1 MVQIF
6 MYGLT
11 IFHMDAI
18 IGVISNIFLD
28 FYYNFSILELRI
40 LSIYMNELKF
50 PDKFLFGTAVAS
62 YQVEGGIY
70 NNDWT
75 IWENK
80 SNSVCVEPC
89 NEACK
94 HYEMLDQD
102 IDLLVKLGIKA
113 FRFSIE
119 WSRVEPNEGS
129 FDNDAINHYIEK
141 AKKLISN
148 DITPIITFH
157 HFTTPEWLF
166 NKGSWL
172 NPKSDIY
179 FNNYVDKLMQLLP
192 KEIVYFNTINEPG
205 IFAFFGYFST
215 NKFPPGIANETKF
228 IKASENIM
236 SAHKKALN
244 TIKKYNQN
252 AKVGMTHALQEWED
266 EDNNKLKE
274 YLKYHLEDKFL
285 EASVDD
291 DFIGLQT
298 YTIVRY
304 PKNIFLKLSNALL
317 LNVGIIRKFILPR
330 IIQIF
335 AGRNGAIT
343 NETRTTKMGYEYRP
357 EAVLYNLKRLK
368 KIFPN
373 KEVFITEN
381 GIATDNDDERIEF
394 VTTVLK
400 DVHKFQKE
408 HKNVIGY
415 LYWSLLDNFE
425 WDLGYQMNF
434 GLVEVDKS
442 DYSRKPHNSAYWFG
456 NISKT
461 NNLSN

>member
-1 MVQIF
+1 
-6 MYGLT
+6 
-11 IFHMDAI
+11 
-18 IGVISNIFLD
+18 
-28 FYYNFSILELRI
+28 
-40 LSIYMNELKF
+40 MNELKF
-50 PDKFLFGTAVAS
+50 PNKFLFGTAVAS

-75 IWENK
+75 LWENK

-102 IDLLVKLGIKA
+102 IELLKKLEIKA

-119 WSRVEPNEGS
+119 WSRVEPTEGN
-129 FDNDAINHYIEK
+129 FDTDAINHYVEK
-141 AKKLISN
+141 ANKLIAN
-148 DITPIITFH
+148 NIIPIITFH

-166 NKGSWL
+166 KKDSWL
-172 NPKSDIY
+172 NPDADEYFDNYVGKLMEYLPSDIE
-179 FNNYVDKLMQLLP
+179 F
-192 KEIVYFNTINEPG
+192 FNTINEPG

-228 IKASENIM
+228 IQASENIM
-236 SAHKKALN
+236 SAHKKALK

-266 EDNNKLKE
+266 DDSNKLKE

-304 PKNIFLKLSNALL
+304 PKSIFLKLSNSLL
-317 LNVGIIRKFILPR
+317 LNIGFIRKFILPR

-343 NETRTTKMGYEYRP
+343 SETRTTKMGYEYRP

-368 KIFPN
+368 KIFPD
-373 KEVFITEN
+373 KEIFITEN

-400 DVHKFQKE
+400 DVHKFVTE
-408 HKNVIGY
+408 HNNVIGY

-434 GLVEVDKS
+434 GLVKVNRETYERIPHKS
-442 DYSRKPHNSAYWFG
+442 ASWFG
-456 NISKT
+456 NISSS
-461 NNLSN
+461 NVLSIK

>member
-1 MVQIF
+1 
-6 MYGLT
+6 
-11 IFHMDAI
+11 
-18 IGVISNIFLD
+18 
-28 FYYNFSILELRI
+28 
-40 LSIYMNELKF
+40 MNDLKF
-50 PDKFLFGTAVAS
+50 PDRFLFGTAVAS

-80 SNSVCVEPC
+80 NNSVCVEPC

-94 HYEMLDQD
+94 HYEMIDED
-102 IDLLVKLGIKA
+102 INLLKTLGIKA

-119 WSRVEPNEGS
+119 WSRIEPTQGI
-129 FDNDAINHYIEK
+129 FNDDEIKHYVDK

-157 HFTTPEWLF
+157 HFTTPEWLY
-166 NKGSWL
+166 NQGSWL
-172 NPKSDIY
+172 SPNSDDY
-179 FNNYVDKLMQLLP
+179 FNNYVDKLMQALP
-192 KEIVYFNTINEPG
+192 EEIVYFNTINEPG

-228 IKASENIM
+228 INASENIM
-236 SAHKKALN
+236 SAHKKALK
-244 TIKKYNQN
+244 TIKQYNSN

-266 EDNNKLKE
+266 DDDNKLKE

-304 PKNIFLKLSNALL
+304 PKSILLKLFSPLL
-317 LNVGIIRKFILPR
+317 LNIGIIRKFLLPR

-343 NETRTTKMGYEYRP
+343 KETRTTKMGYEYRP
-357 EAVLYNLKRLK
+357 DAVLYNLKRLNK
-368 KIFPN
+368 KFPD
-373 KEVFITEN
+373 KEIFITEN
-381 GIATDNDDERIEF
+381 GIATDNDEERIEF

-400 DVHKFQKE
+400 DVHKFE
-408 HKNVIGY
+408 SENLNVIGY

-434 GLVEVDKS
+434 GLVEVDRETYERIPHKS
-442 DYSRKPHNSAYWFG
+442 AEWFG
-456 NISKT
+456 KISSSNI
-461 NNLSN
+461 LSIT

>member
-1 MVQIF
+1 
-6 MYGLT
+6 
-11 IFHMDAI
+11 
-18 IGVISNIFLD
+18 
-28 FYYNFSILELRI
+28 
-40 LSIYMNELKF
+40 MNELKF
-50 PDKFLFGTAVAS
+50 PNKFLFGTAVAS

-102 IDLLVKLGIKA
+102 IELLKKLGIRA

-119 WSRVEPNEGS
+119 WSRVEPTEGN
-129 FDNDAINHYIEK
+129 FDTDAINHYVEK
-141 AKKLISN
+141 ANKLIARN
-148 DITPIITFH
+148 IIPIITFH

-166 NKGSWL
+166 KKDSWL
-172 NPKSDIY
+172 NPDVDEYFDNYVGKLMEYLPSDIE
-179 FNNYVDKLMQLLP
+179 F
-192 KEIVYFNTINEPG
+192 FNTINEPG

-228 IKASENIM
+228 IQASENIM
-236 SAHKKALN
+236 SAHRKALK

-266 EDNNKLKE
+266 DDKNKLKE

-285 EASVDD
+285 EASIDD

-304 PKNIFLKLSNALL
+304 PKNILLKFSNALL
-317 LNVGIIRKFILPR
+317 LNIGFIRKFILPR

-343 NETRTTKMGYEYRP
+343 SETRTTKMGYEYRP
-357 EAVLYNLKRLK
+357 DAVLYNLKRLK
-368 KIFPN
+368 KNFPD
-373 KEVFITEN
+373 KDVFITEN
-381 GIATDNDDERIEF
+381 GIATDNDEERIEF

-400 DVHKFQKE
+400 DVHKFQAE
-408 HKNVIGY
+408 HNNVIGY

-434 GLVEVDKS
+434 GLVEVDKVT
-442 DYSRKPHNSAYWFG
+442 YERIPHKSASWFG
-456 NISKT
+456 NISSS
-461 NNLSN
+461 NVLSIK

>member
-1 MVQIF
+1 
-6 MYGLT
+6 
-11 IFHMDAI
+11 
-18 IGVISNIFLD
+18 
-28 FYYNFSILELRI
+28 
-40 LSIYMNELKF
+40 MNELKF

-102 IDLLVKLGIKA
+102 IELLKELGIKA

-119 WSRVEPNEGS
+119 WSRIEPTEGNY
-129 FDNDAINHYIEK
+129 DTDAINHYVDK
-141 AKKLISN
+141 ANKLIAN
-148 DITPIITFH
+148 NITPIITFH
-157 HFTTPEWLF
+157 HFTTPEWLY
-166 NKGSWL
+166 KKDSWL
-172 NPKSDIY
+172 NPGADNY
-179 FNNYVDKLMQLLP
+179 FDNYVEKLMEYLP
-192 KEIVYFNTINEPG
+192 NEIEYFNTINEPG

-228 IKASENIM
+228 IQASENIM
-236 SAHKKALN
+236 SAHKKALK

-266 EDNNKLKE
+266 DDNNKLKE

-285 EASVDD
+285 DASVDD

-304 PKNIFLKLSNALL
+304 PKNIFLKIFNSLL
-317 LNVGIIRKFILPR
+317 LNIGFIRKFILPR

-343 NETRTTKMGYEYRP
+343 SETRTTKMGYEYRP
-357 EAVLYNLKRLK
+357 EAVLYNLRRLK
-368 KIFPN
+368 
-373 KEVFITEN
+373 
-381 GIATDNDDERIEF
+381 R
-394 VTTVLK
+394 
-400 DVHKFQKE
+400 
-408 HKNVIGY
+408 
-415 LYWSLLDNFE
+415 NF
-425 WDLGYQMNF
+425 Y
-434 GLVEVDKS
+434 
-442 DYSRKPHNSAYWFG
+442 Y
-456 NISKT
+456 
-461 NNLSN
+461 

>member
-1 MVQIF
+1 
-6 MYGLT
+6 
-11 IFHMDAI
+11 
-18 IGVISNIFLD
+18 
-28 FYYNFSILELRI
+28 
-40 LSIYMNELKF
+40 MNELKF
-50 PDKFLFGTAVAS
+50 PEKFLFGTAVAS

-102 IDLLVKLGIKA
+102 IELLKELGIKA

-119 WSRVEPNEGS
+119 WSRIEPTEGNY
-129 FDNDAINHYIEK
+129 DNVAINHYVEK
-141 AKKLISN
+141 ANKLISN
-148 DITPIITFH
+148 KITPIITFH

-172 NPKSDIY
+172 NPNADEY
-179 FNNYVDKLMQLLP
+179 FDKYVEKLMKNLP
-192 KEIVYFNTINEPG
+192 NEIEFFNTINEPG

-228 IKASENIM
+228 IQASENIM
-236 SAHKKALN
+236 SAHKKALK

-266 EDNNKLKE
+266 SDNNKLKA

-285 EASVDD
+285 DASIDD

-298 YTIVRY
+298 YTIVRF
-304 PKNIFLKLSNALL
+304 PKNIFLKVFNALL
-317 LNVGIIRKFILPR
+317 LNIGPIRKYILPR

-343 NETRTTKMGYEYRP
+343 SETRITKMGYEYRP
-357 EAVLYNLKRLK
+357 EAVLYNLKRLN
-368 KIFPN
+368 KIYPD
-373 KEVFITEN
+373 KDIFITEN

-400 DVHKFQKE
+400 DVHNFQSE

-434 GLVEVDKS
+434 GLVEVNKETYERVPHKS
-442 DYSRKPHNSAYWFG
+442 ASWFG
-456 NISKT
+456 NISSS
-461 NNLSN
+461 NVLSI

>member
-1 MVQIF
+1 
-6 MYGLT
+6 
-11 IFHMDAI
+11 
-18 IGVISNIFLD
+18 
-28 FYYNFSILELRI
+28 
-40 LSIYMNELKF
+40 MNDLKF
-50 PDKFLFGTAVAS
+50 PDRFLFGTAVAS

-80 SNSVCVEPC
+80 KNSICVEPC
-89 NEACK
+89 NEACN
-94 HYEMLDQD
+94 HYELIDED
-102 IDLLVKLGIKA
+102 IKLLKTLGIKA

-119 WSRVEPNEGS
+119 WSRIEPLQGT
-129 FDNDAINHYIEK
+129 FNDDEINHYVDK
-141 AKKLISN
+141 ANKLISN

-157 HFTTPEWLF
+157 HFTTPEWLY

-172 NPKSDIY
+172 NAKSDDY
-179 FNNYVDKLMQLLP
+179 FNNYVAKLMQKLP

-228 IKASENIM
+228 INASENIM
-236 SAHKKALN
+236 SAHKKALK
-244 TIKKYNQN
+244 TIKQYNPN

-266 EDNNKLKE
+266 HDENKLKE

-304 PKNIFLKLSNALL
+304 PKSIFLKIFNAVLL
-317 LNVGIIRKFILPR
+317 KIGIVRKFILPR

-343 NETRTTKMGYEYRP
+343 KQTRTTKMGYEYRP
-357 EAVLYNLKRLK
+357 EAVLYNLKRLNK
-368 KIFPN
+368 KFPD
-373 KEVFITEN
+373 KEIFITEN

-400 DVHKFQKE
+400 DVHKFE
-408 HKNVIGY
+408 SDNSNVIGY

-434 GLVEVDKS
+434 GLVKVDRDSYERIPHKS
-442 DYSRKPHNSAYWFG
+442 AKWFG
-456 NISKT
+456 KISSSNI
-461 NNLSN
+461 LSIT

>member
-1 MVQIF
+1 
-6 MYGLT
+6 
-11 IFHMDAI
+11 
-18 IGVISNIFLD
+18 
-28 FYYNFSILELRI
+28 
-40 LSIYMNELKF
+40 MNELKF
-50 PDKFLFGTAVAS
+50 PEKFLFGTAVAS

-102 IDLLVKLGIKA
+102 IELLKELGIKA

-119 WSRVEPNEGS
+119 WSRIEPTEGNY
-129 FDNDAINHYIEK
+129 DNVAINHYVEK
-141 AKKLISN
+141 ANKLISN
-148 DITPIITFH
+148 KITPIITFH

-172 NPKSDIY
+172 NPNADEY
-179 FNNYVDKLMQLLP
+179 FDKYVEKLMKNLP
-192 KEIVYFNTINEPG
+192 NEIEFFNTINEPG

-228 IKASENIM
+228 IQASENIM
-236 SAHKKALN
+236 SAHKKALK

-266 EDNNKLKE
+266 SDNNKLKA

-285 EASVDD
+285 DASIDD

-298 YTIVRY
+298 YTIVRF
-304 PKNIFLKLSNALL
+304 PKNIFLKVFNALL
-317 LNVGIIRKFILPR
+317 LNIEPIRKYILPR

-343 NETRTTKMGYEYRP
+343 SETRITKMGYEYRP
-357 EAVLYNLKRLK
+357 EAVLYNLKRLN
-368 KIFPN
+368 KIYPD
-373 KEVFITEN
+373 KDIFITEN

-400 DVHKFQKE
+400 DVHNFQSE

-434 GLVEVDKS
+434 GLVEVNKET
-442 DYSRKPHNSAYWFG
+442 YERVPHRSASWFG
-456 NISKT
+456 NISSS
-461 NNLSN
+461 NVLSI

>member
-1 MVQIF
+1 MP
-6 MYGLT
+6 
-11 IFHMDAI
+11 
-18 IGVISNIFLD
+18 
-28 FYYNFSILELRI
+28 ILF
-40 LSIYMNELKF
+40 IYMNELKF
-50 PDKFLFGTAVAS
+50 PNKFLFGTAVAS

-94 HYEMLDQD
+94 HFEMLDQD
-102 IDLLVKLGIKA
+102 IELLIQLGIKA

-119 WSRVEPNEGS
+119 WSRVEPAEGI
-129 FDNDAINHYIEK
+129 FNIEAINHYVEK
-141 AKKLISN
+141 AQKLIAN
-148 DITPIITFH
+148 NITPIITFH

-166 NKGSWL
+166 KKDSWL
-172 NPKSDIY
+172 NPDADKY
-179 FNNYVDKLMQLLP
+179 FDRYVGKLMEYLP
-192 KEIVYFNTINEPG
+192 NEIEFFNTINEPG

-228 IKASENIM
+228 IQASENIM
-236 SAHKKALN
+236 SAHRKALK
-244 TIKKYNQN
+244 TIKKYNQK

-266 EDNNKLKE
+266 DDNNKLKE

-285 EASVDD
+285 EASIDD

-304 PKNIFLKLSNALL
+304 PKNIFLKIFNSLL
-317 LNVGIIRKFILPR
+317 LNIGLVRKFILPR

-335 AGRNGAIT
+335 AGRNGVIT
-343 NETRTTKMGYEYRP
+343 SETRTTKMGYEYRP
-357 EAVLYNLKRLK
+357 EAVLYNLRRLK
-368 KIFPN
+368 KIFPD
-373 KEVFITEN
+373 KDIFITEN

-394 VTTVLK
+394 VTTVLQ
-400 DVHKFQKE
+400 DVHKFQVE
-408 HKNVIGY
+408 HNNVIGY

-434 GLVEVDKS
+434 GLVEVNKTTYERIPHKS
-442 DYSRKPHNSAYWFG
+442 ASWFG
-456 NISKT
+456 KISSS
-461 NNLSN
+461 NVLSIK

>member
-1 MVQIF
+1 
-6 MYGLT
+6 
-11 IFHMDAI
+11 
-18 IGVISNIFLD
+18 
-28 FYYNFSILELRI
+28 
-40 LSIYMNELKF
+40 MNELKF
-50 PDKFLFGTAVAS
+50 PNKFLFGTAVAS

-94 HYEMLDQD
+94 HYEMLDKD
-102 IDLLVKLGIKA
+102 IELLKKLGIKA

-119 WSRVEPNEGS
+119 WSRVEPTEGN
-129 FDNDAINHYIEK
+129 FDTEAINHYVEK
-141 AKKLISN
+141 ANKLIASN
-148 DITPIITFH
+148 IIPIITFH

-166 NKGSWL
+166 KKDSWL
-172 NPKSDIY
+172 NPDVDEYFDNYVGKLMEYLPSDIE
-179 FNNYVDKLMQLLP
+179 F
-192 KEIVYFNTINEPG
+192 FNTINEPG

-228 IKASENIM
+228 IQASENIM
-236 SAHKKALN
+236 SAHRKALK

-266 EDNNKLKE
+266 DDSNKLKE

-285 EASVDD
+285 EASIDD

-304 PKNIFLKLSNALL
+304 PKNIFLKFSNALL
-317 LNVGIIRKFILPR
+317 LNIGFIRKFILPR

-343 NETRTTKMGYEYRP
+343 SETRTTKMGYEYRP

-368 KIFPN
+368 KIFPD
-373 KEVFITEN
+373 KEIFITEN

-400 DVHKFQKE
+400 DVHKFVTE
-408 HKNVIGY
+408 HNNVIGY

-434 GLVEVDKS
+434 GLVEVNRETYERIPHKS
-442 DYSRKPHNSAYWFG
+442 ASWFG
-456 NISKT
+456 NISS
-461 NNLSN
+461 SNVLYIK

>member
-1 MVQIF
+1 
-6 MYGLT
+6 
-11 IFHMDAI
+11 
-18 IGVISNIFLD
+18 
-28 FYYNFSILELRI
+28 
-40 LSIYMNELKF
+40 MNDLKF
-50 PDKFLFGTAVAS
+50 PDRFIFGTAVAS

-80 SNSVCVEPC
+80 QNSVCIEPC
-89 NEACK
+89 NQACN
-94 HYEMLDQD
+94 HYELIDED
-102 IDLLVKLGIKA
+102 INLLKTLGIKA

-119 WSRVEPNEGS
+119 WSRIEPIQGT
-129 FDNDAINHYIEK
+129 FNDDEINHYVDK
-141 AKKLISN
+141 ANKLILN

-157 HFTTPEWLF
+157 HFTTPEWLH

-172 NPKSDIY
+172 NPKSDDY
-179 FNNYVDKLMQLLP
+179 FNNYVTKLMQKLP
-192 KEIVYFNTINEPG
+192 KEIVFFNTINEPG

-236 SAHKKALN
+236 SAHKKALK
-244 TIKKYNQN
+244 TIKYYNPN

-266 EDNNKLKE
+266 NDDNKLKE

-285 EASVDD
+285 EASIDD

-304 PKNIFLKLSNALL
+304 PKSIFLKVFNTVL
-317 LNVGIIRKFILPR
+317 LNIGIVRKFILPR

-343 NETRTTKMGYEYRP
+343 KETRTTKMGYEYRP
-357 EAVLYNLKRLK
+357 DAVLYNLKRLNK
-368 KIFPN
+368 KFPD
-373 KEVFITEN
+373 KEIFITEN

-400 DVHKFQKE
+400 DVHKFE
-408 HKNVIGY
+408 SDNSNVIGY

-434 GLVEVDKS
+434 GLVNVDRDTYERIPHKS
-442 DYSRKPHNSAYWFG
+442 AEWFG
-456 NISKT
+456 KISSSNI
-461 NNLSN
+461 LSIT

>member
-1 MVQIF
+1 
-6 MYGLT
+6 
-11 IFHMDAI
+11 
-18 IGVISNIFLD
+18 
-28 FYYNFSILELRI
+28 
-40 LSIYMNELKF
+40 MNELKF

-94 HYEMLDQD
+94 HYELLDQD
-102 IDLLVKLGIKA
+102 IELLKEFGIKA

-119 WSRVEPNEGS
+119 WSRIEPTEGN
-129 FDNDAINHYIEK
+129 FDTDAINHYVEK
-141 AKKLISN
+141 AKKLIAKN
-148 DITPIITFH
+148 ITPIITFH
-157 HFTTPEWLF
+157 HFTTPEWLY
-166 NKGSWL
+166 KKDSWL
-172 NPKSDIY
+172 NPNADNY
-179 FNNYVDKLMQLLP
+179 FDNYVEKLMQYLP
-192 KEIVYFNTINEPG
+192 NEIEYFNTINEPG

-215 NKFPPGIANETKF
+215 NKFPPGIANESKF
-228 IKASENIM
+228 IQASENIM
-236 SAHKKALN
+236 SAHKKALK

-266 EDNNKLKE
+266 DDNNKLKE

-285 EASVDD
+285 DASVDD

-304 PKNIFLKLSNALL
+304 PKNIFLKIFNSLL
-317 LNVGIIRKFILPR
+317 LNIGFIRKFILPR

-343 NETRTTKMGYEYRP
+343 RESRITKMGYEYRP
-357 EAVLYNLKRLK
+357 EAVLYNLRRLN
-368 KIFPN
+368 KIFPD
-373 KEVFITEN
+373 KEIFITEN

-394 VTTVLK
+394 VTTVLQ
-400 DVHKFQKE
+400 DVHRFQAE
-408 HKNVIGY
+408 HNNVIGY

-434 GLVEVDKS
+434 GLVEVNRETYERIPHKS
-442 DYSRKPHNSAYWFG
+442 ASWFG
-456 NISKT
+456 NISSS
-461 NNLSN
+461 NILSIN

>member
-1 MVQIF
+1 
-6 MYGLT
+6 
-11 IFHMDAI
+11 
-18 IGVISNIFLD
+18 
-28 FYYNFSILELRI
+28 
-40 LSIYMNELKF
+40 MNELKF
-50 PDKFLFGTAVAS
+50 PVKFLFGTAVAS

-102 IDLLVKLGIKA
+102 IELLKELGIKA

-119 WSRVEPNEGS
+119 WSRIEPTEGNY
-129 FDNDAINHYIEK
+129 DNVAINHYVEK
-141 AKKLISN
+141 ANKLISN
-148 DITPIITFH
+148 KITPIITFH

-172 NPKSDIY
+172 NPNADEY
-179 FNNYVDKLMQLLP
+179 FDKYVEKLMKNLP
-192 KEIVYFNTINEPG
+192 NEIEFFNTINEPG

-228 IKASENIM
+228 IQASENIM
-236 SAHKKALN
+236 SAHKKALK

-266 EDNNKLKE
+266 SDNNKLKA

-285 EASVDD
+285 DASIDD

-298 YTIVRY
+298 YTIVRF
-304 PKNIFLKLSNALL
+304 PKNIFLKVFNALL
-317 LNVGIIRKFILPR
+317 LNIGPIRKYILPR

-343 NETRTTKMGYEYRP
+343 SETRITKMGYEYRP
-357 EAVLYNLKRLK
+357 EAVLYNLKRLN
-368 KIFPN
+368 KIYPD
-373 KEVFITEN
+373 KDIFITEN

-400 DVHKFQKE
+400 DVHSFQSE

-434 GLVEVDKS
+434 GLVEVNKET
-442 DYSRKPHNSAYWFG
+442 YERVPHRSASWFG
-456 NISKT
+456 NISSS
-461 NNLSN
+461 NVLSI

>member
-1 MVQIF
+1 
-6 MYGLT
+6 
-11 IFHMDAI
+11 
-18 IGVISNIFLD
+18 
-28 FYYNFSILELRI
+28 
-40 LSIYMNELKF
+40 MNELKF
-50 PDKFLFGTAVAS
+50 PNKFLFGTAVAS

-94 HYEMLDQD
+94 HYEMLDKD
-102 IDLLVKLGIKA
+102 IELLKKLGIKA

-119 WSRVEPNEGS
+119 WSRVEPTEGN
-129 FDNDAINHYIEK
+129 FDTDVINHYVEK
-141 AKKLISN
+141 ANKLIASN
-148 DITPIITFH
+148 IIPIITFH

-166 NKGSWL
+166 KKDSWL
-172 NPKSDIY
+172 NPDADEYFDNYVGKLMEYLPSDIE
-179 FNNYVDKLMQLLP
+179 F
-192 KEIVYFNTINEPG
+192 FNTINEPG

-228 IKASENIM
+228 IQASENIM
-236 SAHKKALN
+236 SAHRKALK

-266 EDNNKLKE
+266 DDSNKLKE

-285 EASVDD
+285 EASIDD

-304 PKNIFLKLSNALL
+304 PKNIFLKFSNALL
-317 LNVGIIRKFILPR
+317 LNIGFIRKFILPR

-343 NETRTTKMGYEYRP
+343 SETRTTKMGYEYRP

-368 KIFPN
+368 KIFPD
-373 KEVFITEN
+373 KEIFITEN

-400 DVHKFQKE
+400 DVHKFVTE
-408 HKNVIGY
+408 HNNVIGY

-434 GLVEVDKS
+434 GLVEVNRETYERIPHKS
-442 DYSRKPHNSAYWFG
+442 ASWFG
-456 NISKT
+456 NISSS
-461 NNLSN
+461 NVLSIK

>member
-1 MVQIF
+1 M
-6 MYGLT
+6 
-11 IFHMDAI
+11 
-18 IGVISNIFLD
+18 S
-28 FYYNFSILELRI
+28 
-40 LSIYMNELKF
+40 ELKF
-50 PDKFLFGTAVAS
+50 PKEFIFGTAVAS

-102 IDLLVKLGIKA
+102 IELLRELGIKA

-119 WSRVEPNEGS
+119 WSRIEPTEG
-129 FDNDAINHYIEK
+129 DYDTDAINHYVEK
-141 AKKLISN
+141 ANKLISN
-148 DITPIITFH
+148 KITPIITFH

-172 NPKSDIY
+172 NPNADEY
-179 FNNYVDKLMQLLP
+179 FDKYVEKLMKNLP
-192 KEIVYFNTINEPG
+192 NKIEFFNTINEPG

-228 IKASENIM
+228 IQASENIM
-236 SAHKKALN
+236 SAHKKALK

-266 EDNNKLKE
+266 SDNNKLKA

-285 EASVDD
+285 DASIDD

-298 YTIVRY
+298 YTIVRF
-304 PKNIFLKLSNALL
+304 PKNIFLKVFNALL
-317 LNVGIIRKFILPR
+317 LNIGPIRKYILPR

-343 NETRTTKMGYEYRP
+343 SETRITKMGYEYRP

-381 GIATDNDDERIEF
+381 GIATDDDDERIEF
-394 VTTVLK
+394 VTSVLK
-400 DVHKFQKE
+400 DVHKFQEE
-408 HKNVIGY
+408 HNNVIGY

-442 DYSRKPHNSAYWFG
+442 TYERKPHNSAKWFG
-456 NISKT
+456 EISSTNIFSY
-461 NNLSN
+461 

>member
-1 MVQIF
+1 
-6 MYGLT
+6 
-11 IFHMDAI
+11 
-18 IGVISNIFLD
+18 
-28 FYYNFSILELRI
+28 
-40 LSIYMNELKF
+40 MNELKF

-102 IDLLVKLGIKA
+102 IELLKELGIKA

-119 WSRVEPNEGS
+119 WSRIEPTEGN
-129 FDNDAINHYIEK
+129 FDTDAINHYVEK
-141 AKKLISN
+141 AKKLIAN
-148 DITPIITFH
+148 NITPIITFH
-157 HFTTPEWLF
+157 HFTTPEWLY
-166 NKGSWL
+166 KKDSWL
-172 NPKSDIY
+172 NPNADNY
-179 FNNYVDKLMQLLP
+179 FDNYVEKLMQYLP
-192 KEIVYFNTINEPG
+192 NEIEFFNTINEPG

-215 NKFPPGIANETKF
+215 NKFPPGIANESKF
-228 IKASENIM
+228 IQASENIM
-236 SAHKKALN
+236 SAHKKALK

-266 EDNNKLKE
+266 DDNNKLKE

-285 EASVDD
+285 DASVDD

-304 PKNIFLKLSNALL
+304 PKNIFLKIFNSLL
-317 LNVGIIRKFILPR
+317 LNIGFIRKFILPR

-343 NETRTTKMGYEYRP
+343 RETRTTKMGYEYRP
-357 EAVLYNLKRLK
+357 EAVLYNLRRLNN
-368 KIFPN
+368 IFPD
-373 KEVFITEN
+373 KEIFITEN

-394 VTTVLK
+394 VTTVLQ
-400 DVHKFQKE
+400 DVHRFQAE
-408 HKNVIGY
+408 HNNVIGY

-434 GLVEVDKS
+434 GLVEVNRETYERIPHKS
-442 DYSRKPHNSAYWFG
+442 ASWFG
-456 NISKT
+456 NISSS
-461 NNLSN
+461 NILSIN

>member
-1 MVQIF
+1 
-6 MYGLT
+6 
-11 IFHMDAI
+11 
-18 IGVISNIFLD
+18 
-28 FYYNFSILELRI
+28 
-40 LSIYMNELKF
+40 MNELKF

-102 IDLLVKLGIKA
+102 IELLKELGIKA

-119 WSRVEPNEGS
+119 WSRIEPTEGNY
-129 FDNDAINHYIEK
+129 DTDAINHYVEK
-141 AKKLISN
+141 AKKLIAN
-148 DITPIITFH
+148 NITPIITFH
-157 HFTTPEWLF
+157 HFTTPEWLY
-166 NKGSWL
+166 NKDSWL
-172 NPKSDIY
+172 NPNADNY
-179 FNNYVDKLMQLLP
+179 FDNYVEKLMEYLP
-192 KEIVYFNTINEPG
+192 NEIEYFNTINEPG

-228 IKASENIM
+228 IQASENIM
-236 SAHKKALN
+236 SAHKKALK

-266 EDNNKLKE
+266 DDNNKLKE

-285 EASVDD
+285 DASIDD

-304 PKNIFLKLSNALL
+304 PKNILLKIFNSLL
-317 LNVGIIRKFILPR
+317 LNIGFIRKFILPR

-335 AGRNGAIT
+335 AGRNGVIT
-343 NETRTTKMGYEYRP
+343 SETRTTKMGYEYRP
-357 EAVLYNLKRLK
+357 EAVLYNLRRLNN
-368 KIFPN
+368 IFPD
-373 KEVFITEN
+373 KEIFITEN

-394 VTTVLK
+394 VTTVLQ
-400 DVHKFQKE
+400 DVHRFQAE
-408 HKNVIGY
+408 HNNVIGY

-434 GLVEVDKS
+434 GLVEVDKET
-442 DYSRKPHNSAYWFG
+442 YQRIPHKSASWFG
-456 NISKT
+456 NISSS
-461 NNLSN
+461 NVLSIK

>member
-1 MVQIF
+1 
-6 MYGLT
+6 
-11 IFHMDAI
+11 
-18 IGVISNIFLD
+18 
-28 FYYNFSILELRI
+28 
-40 LSIYMNELKF
+40 MNELTF
-50 PDKFLFGTAVAS
+50 PEKFLFGTAVAS

-102 IDLLVKLGIKA
+102 IELLKELGIKA

-119 WSRVEPNEGS
+119 WSRIEPTEGN
-129 FDNDAINHYIEK
+129 FDTDAINHYVEK
-141 AKKLISN
+141 AKKLIAN
-148 DITPIITFH
+148 NITPIITFH
-157 HFTTPEWLF
+157 HFTTPEWLY
-166 NKGSWL
+166 KKDSWL
-172 NPKSDIY
+172 NPNVDNY
-179 FNNYVDKLMQLLP
+179 FDNYVEKLMEYLP
-192 KEIVYFNTINEPG
+192 NEIEYFNTINEPG

-228 IKASENIM
+228 IQASENIM
-236 SAHKKALN
+236 SAHKKALK

-266 EDNNKLKE
+266 DDTNKLKE

-285 EASVDD
+285 DASIDD

-304 PKNIFLKLSNALL
+304 PKSIFLKIFNSLL
-317 LNVGIIRKFILPR
+317 LNIGFIRKFILPR

-343 NETRTTKMGYEYRP
+343 SETRTTKMGYEYRP
-357 EAVLYNLKRLK
+357 EAVLYNLRRLNN
-368 KIFPN
+368 IFPD
-373 KEVFITEN
+373 KEIFITEN

-394 VTTVLK
+394 VTTVLQ
-400 DVHKFQKE
+400 DVYKFQAE
-408 HKNVIGY
+408 HNNVIGY

-434 GLVEVDKS
+434 GLVEVDKET
-442 DYSRKPHNSAYWFG
+442 YERIPHKSASWFG
-456 NISKT
+456 NISSS
-461 NNLSN
+461 NVLSIK

>member
-1 MVQIF
+1 
-6 MYGLT
+6 
-11 IFHMDAI
+11 
-18 IGVISNIFLD
+18 
-28 FYYNFSILELRI
+28 
-40 LSIYMNELKF
+40 MNDLKF
-50 PDKFLFGTAVAS
+50 PDRFLFGTAVAS

-80 SNSVCVEPC
+80 KNSICVEPC
-89 NEACK
+89 NEACN
-94 HYEMLDQD
+94 HYELIDED
-102 IDLLVKLGIKA
+102 IKLLKTLGIKA

-119 WSRVEPNEGS
+119 WSRIEPLQGT
-129 FDNDAINHYIEK
+129 FNDDEINHYVEK
-141 AKKLISN
+141 ANKLISN

-157 HFTTPEWLF
+157 HFTTPEWLY

-172 NPKSDIY
+172 NAKSDDY
-179 FNNYVDKLMQLLP
+179 FNNYVAKLMQKLP

-228 IKASENIM
+228 INASENIM
-236 SAHKKALN
+236 SAHKKALK
-244 TIKKYNQN
+244 TIKQYNPN

-266 EDNNKLKE
+266 HDENKLKE

-285 EASVDD
+285 EASFDD

-304 PKNIFLKLSNALL
+304 PKSIFLKIFNAILL
-317 LNVGIIRKFILPR
+317 KIGIVRKFILPR

-343 NETRTTKMGYEYRP
+343 KQTRTTKMGYEYRP
-357 EAVLYNLKRLK
+357 EAVLYNLKRLNK
-368 KIFPN
+368 KFPD
-373 KEVFITEN
+373 KEIFITEN

-400 DVHKFQKE
+400 DVHKFE
-408 HKNVIGY
+408 SDNANVIGY

-434 GLVEVDKS
+434 GLVKVDK
-442 DYSRKPHNSAYWFG
+442 DTYERIPHKSAKWFG
-456 NISKT
+456 KISSSNI
-461 NNLSN
+461 LSIT

>member
-1 MVQIF
+1 
-6 MYGLT
+6 
-11 IFHMDAI
+11 
-18 IGVISNIFLD
+18 
-28 FYYNFSILELRI
+28 
-40 LSIYMNELKF
+40 MNELKF
-50 PDKFLFGTAVAS
+50 PNKFLFGTAVAS

-94 HYEMLDQD
+94 HFEMLDQD
-102 IDLLVKLGIKA
+102 IELLIQLGIKA

-119 WSRVEPNEGS
+119 WSRVEPAEGI
-129 FDNDAINHYIEK
+129 FNIEAINHYVEK
-141 AKKLISN
+141 AQKLIAN
-148 DITPIITFH
+148 NITPIITFH

-166 NKGSWL
+166 KKDSWL
-172 NPKSDIY
+172 NPDADKY
-179 FNNYVDKLMQLLP
+179 FDRYVGKLMEYLP
-192 KEIVYFNTINEPG
+192 NEIEFFNTINEPG

-228 IKASENIM
+228 IQASENIM
-236 SAHKKALN
+236 SAHRKALK

-266 EDNNKLKE
+266 DDNNKLKE

-285 EASVDD
+285 EASIDD

-304 PKNIFLKLSNALL
+304 PKNIFLKIFNSLL
-317 LNVGIIRKFILPR
+317 LNIGLIRKFILPR

-335 AGRNGAIT
+335 AGRNGVIT
-343 NETRTTKMGYEYRP
+343 SETRTTKMGYEYRP
-357 EAVLYNLKRLK
+357 EAVLYNLRRLK
-368 KIFPN
+368 KIFPD
-373 KEVFITEN
+373 KDIFITEN

-394 VTTVLK
+394 VTTVLQ
-400 DVHKFQKE
+400 DVHKFQVE
-408 HKNVIGY
+408 HNNVIGY

-434 GLVEVDKS
+434 GLVEVNKTTYERIPHKS
-442 DYSRKPHNSAYWFG
+442 ASWFG
-456 NISKT
+456 KISSS
-461 NNLSN
+461 NVLSIK

>member
-1 MVQIF
+1 
-6 MYGLT
+6 
-11 IFHMDAI
+11 
-18 IGVISNIFLD
+18 
-28 FYYNFSILELRI
+28 
-40 LSIYMNELKF
+40 MNELKF

-102 IDLLVKLGIKA
+102 IELLKELGIKA

-119 WSRVEPNEGS
+119 WSRIEPTEGNY
-129 FDNDAINHYIEK
+129 DTDAINHYVEK
-141 AKKLISN
+141 ANKLIAN
-148 DITPIITFH
+148 NITPIITFH
-157 HFTTPEWLF
+157 HFTTPEWLY
-166 NKGSWL
+166 KKDSWL
-172 NPKSDIY
+172 NPGADNY
-179 FNNYVDKLMQLLP
+179 FDNYVEKLMEYLP
-192 KEIVYFNTINEPG
+192 NEIEYFNTINEPG

-228 IKASENIM
+228 IQASENIM
-236 SAHKKALN
+236 SAHKKALK

-266 EDNNKLKE
+266 DDNNKLKE

-285 EASVDD
+285 DASVDD

-304 PKNIFLKLSNALL
+304 PKNIFLKIFNSLL
-317 LNVGIIRKFILPR
+317 LNIGFIRKFILPR

-343 NETRTTKMGYEYRP
+343 SETRTTKMGYEYRP
-357 EAVLYNLKRLK
+357 EAVLYNLRRLN
-368 KIFPN
+368 KIFPD
-373 KEVFITEN
+373 KEIFITEN

-394 VTTVLK
+394 VTTVLQ
-400 DVHKFQKE
+400 DVHRFQAE
-408 HKNVIGY
+408 HNNVIGY

-434 GLVEVDKS
+434 GLVEVDKET
-442 DYSRKPHNSAYWFG
+442 YERIPHKSASWFG
-456 NISKT
+456 NISSS
-461 NNLSN
+461 NVLSIK

>member
-1 MVQIF
+1 
-6 MYGLT
+6 
-11 IFHMDAI
+11 
-18 IGVISNIFLD
+18 
-28 FYYNFSILELRI
+28 
-40 LSIYMNELKF
+40 MNELKF

-102 IDLLVKLGIKA
+102 IELLKELGIKA

-119 WSRVEPNEGS
+119 WSRIEPTEGNY
-129 FDNDAINHYIEK
+129 DTDAINHYVEK
-141 AKKLISN
+141 AKKLIAN
-148 DITPIITFH
+148 NITPIITFH
-157 HFTTPEWLF
+157 HFTTPEWLY
-166 NKGSWL
+166 NKDSWL
-172 NPKSDIY
+172 NPNADNY
-179 FNNYVDKLMQLLP
+179 FDNYVEKLMEYLP
-192 KEIVYFNTINEPG
+192 NEIEYFNTINEPG

-228 IKASENIM
+228 IQASENIM
-236 SAHKKALN
+236 SAHKKALK

-266 EDNNKLKE
+266 DDNNKLKE

-285 EASVDD
+285 DASIDD

-304 PKNIFLKLSNALL
+304 PKNIFLKIFNSLL
-317 LNVGIIRKFILPR
+317 LNIGFIRKFILPR

-343 NETRTTKMGYEYRP
+343 SETRTTKMGYEYRP
-357 EAVLYNLKRLK
+357 EAVLYNLRRLNN
-368 KIFPN
+368 IFPD
-373 KEVFITEN
+373 KEIFITEN

-394 VTTVLK
+394 VTTVLQ
-400 DVHKFQKE
+400 DVHKFHAEQN
-408 HKNVIGY
+408 NVIGY

-434 GLVEVDKS
+434 GLVEVNKDTYERIPHKS
-442 DYSRKPHNSAYWFG
+442 ASWFG
-456 NISKT
+456 NISSS
-461 NNLSN
+461 NVLSIK